1 MQECDLHY
9 QHTDLHSSEQSII
22 TTTTKSFLE
31 PRIYDLAVKNEGF
44 LNILED
50 KHSTIKKNDV
60 VQDKC
65 TNLNKGKR
73 LKIGISKT
81 LS

>member
-50 KHSTIKKNDV
+50 KHSTIKKMTLFKTSVLILIKEND
-60 VQDKC
+60 
-65 TNLNKGKR
+65 
-73 LKIGISKT
+73 
-81 LS
+81 